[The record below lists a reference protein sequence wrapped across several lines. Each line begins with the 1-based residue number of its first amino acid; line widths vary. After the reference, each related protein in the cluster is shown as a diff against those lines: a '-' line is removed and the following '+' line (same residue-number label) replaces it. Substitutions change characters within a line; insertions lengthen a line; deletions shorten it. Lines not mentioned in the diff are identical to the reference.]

1 MSSSGSRMVSKPEEE
16 ETDASRRWR
25 PQNLFEGGEHI
36 VLSRSGRVRG
46 AGTEIGYSTYD
57 EDWDRTK
64 ESEESQNEED
74 SKTESER
81 KSEEQERNEETKIKK
96 KGKTSSVNEN
106 VPVPKRRLRPRGKRE
121 RKVTSILAKRSART
135 PQIFT
140 PSTTQNDTGVILG
153 DEDEHEEL

>member
-16 ETDASRRWR
+16 KTDASRRWR

-74 SKTESER
+74 SKTESEKSKKETR
-81 KSEEQERNEETKIKK
+81 K
-96 KGKTSSVNEN
+96 
-106 VPVPKRRLRPRGKRE
+106 PR
-121 RKVTSILAKRSART
+121 
-135 PQIFT
+135 
-140 PSTTQNDTGVILG
+140 
-153 DEDEHEEL
+153 